1 MPPPT
6 TPPASISAQ
15 FKWLLS
21 LLLVMHLAAVVIP
34 PFTFATRTGYESSPL
49 ANVSMSVVQPYSNA
63 LFLNHGYFFFAP
75 SPGPSHLV
83 EYDVEFKDGDKKTFR
98 FPDLQSQRPR
108 LFYHRHLMLAEW
120 LHANYPATSIPD
132 WVPAEEQRFQQENY
146 QRVVESV
153 RQHLQHRHGAQQ
165 VTLRRLE
172 HQLIAPEDYL
182 KGQRNLSAPH
192 LYQSLPIE
200 PASENRP

>member
-1 MPPPT
+1 MPATPKPT
-6 TPPASISAQ
+6 VSISL
-15 FKWLLS
+15 KLKGLLS

-34 PFTFATRTGYESSPL
+34 PFTFATRSGYESSPL
-49 ANVSMSVVQPYSNA
+49 ANVGMSIVQPYANA

-83 EYDVEFKDGDKKTFR
+83 EYDVEFTNGEKQTFR
-98 FPDLQSQRPR
+98 FPDRQTQRPR

-120 LHANYPATSIPD
+120 LHANYPAASVPD
-132 WVPAEEQRFQQENY
+132 WVPKEEQQFQQDSY
-146 QRVVESV
+146 QRVVESL
-153 RQHLQHRHGAQQ
+153 RQHLQQLHGSKR

-182 KGQRNLSAPH
+182 QGQRDLNAPH
-192 LYQSLPIE
+192 LYQQLPVT
-200 PASENRP
+200 PATESSP

>member
-1 MPPPT
+1 MPASPKST
-6 TPPASISAQ
+6 ASISP
-15 FKWLLS
+15 KLKGLLS

-34 PFTFATRTGYESSPL
+34 PFTFATRSGYESSPL
-49 ANVSMSVVQPYSNA
+49 ANVGMSIVQPYANA

-83 EYDVEFKDGDKKTFR
+83 EYDVEFTDGKKKTFR
-98 FPDLQSQRPR
+98 FPDRQTQRPR

-120 LHANYPATSIPD
+120 LHANYPATRVPD
-132 WVPAEEQRFQQENY
+132 WVPREEQQFQQDNY
-146 QRVVESV
+146 LRVVDSF
-153 RQHLQHRHGAQQ
+153 RQHLQQLHGSKR

-182 KGQRNLSAPH
+182 QGQRDLNAPH
-192 LYQSLPIE
+192 LYLHLPVT
-200 PASENRP
+200 PATENSP